1 MQVKKSTLYIISPI
15 FIAILACGYI
25 AYVNY
30 EKKVAEERDKA
41 ELRAAFEK
49 ECEREYKSLLDEYE
63 SIVETIKDHSY
74 SVGFRCRYVV
84 KLNKLLGFNRYRV
97 GGLTEYVAVHDC
109 ISDLY
114 LNEEEDKNTLKQK
127 AYQMVYDKWF

>member
-49 ECEREYKSLLDEYE
+49 ECGLP
-63 SIVETIKDHSY
+63 
-74 SVGFRCRYVV
+74 
-84 KLNKLLGFNRYRV
+84 LGIR
-97 GGLTEYVAVHDC
+97 TED
-109 ISDLY
+109 
-114 LNEEEDKNTLKQK
+114 
-127 AYQMVYDKWF
+127 